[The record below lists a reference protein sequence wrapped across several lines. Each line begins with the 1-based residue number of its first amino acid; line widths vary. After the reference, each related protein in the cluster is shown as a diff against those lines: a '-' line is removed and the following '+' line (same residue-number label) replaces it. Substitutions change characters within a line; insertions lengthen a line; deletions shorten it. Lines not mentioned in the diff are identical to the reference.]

1 MKRSSSLLF
10 IALFLFASSTW
21 AQTSGP
27 AKELADSCI
36 AKYKQNDFDGA
47 LADCSKALE
56 LNPRS
61 TDAYAMRGVLFLQKG
76 NLEGALAD
84 LDKALGL
91 DPRNAHLYGVRGMA
105 KLKKGD
111 FVDALADYDKVIE
124 IEPSLANYKY
134 RAIANYSAGNFDK
147 AIDDLNVVARKASGQ
162 VDVYT
167 LRALAKFRKSD
178 WAGAIADY
186 DRAIKFKAY
195 GDQVILNSARSYIT
209 SATPIIAE
217 FTKRGLAPSF
227 LTTMG
232 TTITA
237 VKDAIAAQA
246 EALGE
251 QTAATAGVAAA
262 QQQLVDAVHEFGPIV
277 LNTFS
282 NDPSALAAWKSA
294 SHVERA
300 PKKAAKKKT
309 SS

>member
-1 MKRSSSLLF
+1 MKD
-10 IALFLFASSTW
+10 IAIRHLDMGRRVIDLT
-21 AQTSGP
+21 G
-27 AKELADSCI
+27 
-36 AKYKQNDFDGA
+36 
-47 LADCSKALE
+47 
-56 LNPRS
+56 
-61 TDAYAMRGVLFLQKG
+61 AYAAAFPAGSHAATLIARIVAAVEAMETQGAKQENAERAGKDATERKEAAHNLLLEQMRAV
-76 NLEGALAD
+76 NRTA
-84 LDKALGL
+84 
-91 DPRNAHLYGVRGMA
+91 RGMK
-105 KLKKGD
+105 KLFPD
-111 FVDALADYDKVIE
+111 
-124 IEPSLANYKY
+124 
-134 RAIANYSAGNFDK
+134 IANQFAMP
-147 AIDDLNVVARKASGQ
+147 R
-162 VDVYT
+162 T
-167 LRALAKFRKSD
+167 
-178 WAGAIADY
+178 
-186 DRAIKFKAY
+186 Y

-209 SATPIIAE
+209 SATPIIEE